1 MLMSSFLDMR
11 CVMASNHSLRVMGTA
26 FLCCGFGFLTAA
38 LLASQPIFLGSGIPF
53 IGVGI
58 VFLGKSRQP
67 D

>member
-1 MLMSSFLDMR
+1 
-11 CVMASNHSLRVMGTA
+11 MASNHSLRVMGTA
-26 FLCCGFGFLTAA
+26 FLCCGFGFLAAA
-38 LLASQPIFLGSGIPF
+38 LLASQPLFLGSGIPF

>member
-1 MLMSSFLDMR
+1 MTSS
-11 CVMASNHSLRVMGTA
+11 HSLRVLGTA
-26 FLCCGFGFLTAA
+26 FLCSGLGFLAA
-38 LLASQPIFLGSGIPF
+38 AWLASQPLFLGSGIPF